1 MTNGTVLGASILRK
15 EDRRFLTGRGTYVAD
30 IERPGMTFGVFVRS
44 PHAHARIR
52 AVESA
57 DALALPGV
65 LAVLT
70 GEDIKRDGV
79 GGIPCG
85 WCVTGK
91 GGVPMKEPPHP
102 ALAQGKVRHVG
113 DPVAFVIADTLA
125 AARDAAAAVAV
136 NYEILPPVT
145 NVTSALEAGA
155 PTVFDEIPDNICYDW
170 ELGDRGATEAAFKR
184 AHHVANI
191 KLVNN
196 RLVGN
201 PMEPRAA
208 IAEYDPATAQ
218 HTLWTTS
225 QFPHIVKLLMGN
237 FVLKIPQHKLRVIAP
252 DVGGGFGVKQFHYAE
267 EAVVTWASTKVG
279 RPVKW
284 ICERSEGFIS
294 DAHGRDHVTEA
305 ELALDAGGTFLGLRV
320 RTIANMGGYLSTF
333 GPNIPSYL
341 YGPLLAGVY
350 TTPAIYCEVKA
361 VFTNTLPVDAYR
373 GAGRPEAT
381 FVLERLVD
389 VAAREM
395 GIDRAEVRRKNTI
408 PKSSYPYKTPV
419 LVEYDNGDPLRCL
432 ERVLVAADWKGF
444 SKRKAESER
453 RGKYRG
459 IGLCTFAEACGL
471 APSRIAIRLGA
482 RGGLFESATVRVH
495 PTGDVT
501 LLMGTHNH
509 GQGHETTFA
518 QIVSEKLGV
527 PFDNVQVVF
536 GDTDKVQFGLGT
548 YGSRSLAVGGSALV
562 KAADKVIVK
571 GKKIAAHMLEAS
583 ESDIEFKAGVFSIAG
598 TDRRKNF
605 QEIALSAH
613 FPANYPLDILEPG
626 LEEQAF
632 YDPVNFTFPSGAHVA
647 EVEID
652 PETGAVALINYVAVD
667 DVGTVIN
674 PMIVQG
680 QIHGGLVQGIGQALC
695 EACVYDEVSGQL
707 LSGSFLDYCM
717 PRTDDIPSMHVE
729 TLSTTCTHNPLGVKG
744 CGELGTI
751 GAPATVINAVVDA
764 LSHLGVTHV
773 DMPASPSRIWRIID
787 NAGVGNTAHKL
798 AMRGAA
804 RSGTAL

>member
-1 MTNGTVLGASILRK
+1 MTKPTGIGASVLRK
-15 EDRRFLTGRGTYVAD
+15 EDARFLAGRGTYVAD
-30 IERPGMTFGVFVRS
+30 IVRPNMVFGAFVRS
-44 PHAHARIR
+44 PHAHARIK
-52 AVESA
+52 AI
-57 DALALPGV
+57 DLTGALSRPGIV
-65 LAVLT
+65 AVLT
-70 GEDIKRDGV
+70 GDDLQREGV

-91 GGVPMKEPPHP
+91 GGVPMKEPSHP

-113 DPVAFVIADTLA
+113 DPVAFVIADSLVD
-125 AARDAAAAVAV
+125 ARDAAAAVV
-136 NYEILPPVT
+136 VDYEILPA
-145 NVTSALEAGA
+145 VTSVLGALQIGA
-155 PTVFDEIPDNICYDW
+155 PAIFEEIPDNICYDW
-170 ELGDRGATEAAFKR
+170 DIGDREATEAAFKK
-184 AHHVANI
+184 AKHVARV

-208 IAEYDPATAQ
+208 IGEYDPTMGQ
-218 HTLWTTS
+218 YTLWTTS

-237 FVLKIPQHKLRVIAP
+237 FVLKIPQHKLRVVAP

-267 EAVVTWASTKVG
+267 EAIVTFASAQVG

-284 ICERSEGFIS
+284 VCERSEGFIS

-305 ELALDAGGTFLGLRV
+305 ELALDADGIFLGLRV

-389 VAAREM
+389 IAAREM
-395 GIDRAEVRRKNTI
+395 VIDRAELRRKNTI
-408 PKSSYPYKTPV
+408 PATAYPYKTPV
-419 LVEYDNGDPLRCL
+419 LVEYDNGNPLSCL

-444 SKRKAESER
+444 SKRKAESQR
-453 RGKYRG
+453 NRKYRG

-501 LLMGTHNH
+501 VIMGTHNH

-518 QIVSEKLGV
+518 QITSEKLGI
-527 PFDNVQVVF
+527 PIDNVQVVF

-562 KAADKVIVK
+562 KAADKVILK
-571 GKKIAAHMLEAS
+571 GRKIAAHMLEAS
-583 ESDIEFKAGVFSIAG
+583 ESDVEFHNGIFRVAG
-598 TDRRKNF
+598 TDSRKTF
-605 QEIALSAH
+605 QEVALSAH
-613 FPANYPLDILEPG
+613 FPVNYPLEVLEPG

-652 PETGAVALINYVAVD
+652 PETGQIALVNYVAVD

-695 EACVYDEVSGQL
+695 ETCVYDDTSGQL
-707 LSGSFLDYCM
+707 LSGSFMDYCM
-717 PRTDDIPSMHVE
+717 PRADDIPMMHVE
-729 TLSTTCTHNPLGVKG
+729 TLSTACTHNPLGVKG

-764 LSHLGVTHV
+764 LAHLGVTHV
-773 DMPASPSRIWRIID
+773 DMPASPSRIWQII
-787 NAGVGNTAHKL
+787 NSAAAGGL
-798 AMRGAA
+798 RL
-804 RSGTAL
+804 S

>member
-1 MTNGTVLGASILRK
+1 MTDRTGIGASVLRK
-15 EDRRFLTGRGTYVAD
+15 EDRRFLIGRGTFVAD
-30 IERPGMTFGVFVRS
+30 IERPDMTFGVFVRS
-44 PHAHARIR
+44 PHAHAQIK
-52 AVESA
+52 AIDVA
-57 DALALPGV
+57 AALALPGV
-65 LAVLT
+65 VAVLA
-70 GEDIKRDGV
+70 GDDLSRDGV

-113 DPVAFVIADTLA
+113 DAVAFVIAETLA
-125 AARDAAAAVAV
+125 DARDAAAAVVV
-136 NYEILPPVT
+136 NYESLPAVAG
-145 NVTSALEAGA
+145 VLKALDPGA
-155 PTVFDEIPDNICYDW
+155 PTIFDEIPDNVCYDW
-170 ELGDRGATEAAFKR
+170 ELGDRDATEAAFRR
-184 AHHVANI
+184 ANHVARL

-201 PMEPRAA
+201 PMEPRSA
-208 IAEYDPATAQ
+208 IGEYDRATGRY
-218 HTLWTTS
+218 TLWTTS

-237 FVLKIPQHKLRVIAP
+237 FVLNIPQHKLRVVAP

-267 EAVVTWASTKVG
+267 EAVVTWASAKVG

-284 ICERSEGFIS
+284 VCERSEGFVS

-395 GIDRAEVRRKNTI
+395 GIDRAEIRRKNTI
-408 PKSSYPYKTPV
+408 PKAAYPYKTPV
-419 LVEYDNGDPLRCL
+419 LVEYDNGDPLSCL
-432 ERVLVAADWKGF
+432 EKVLVVADWAGF
-444 SKRKAESER
+444 SKRKAEAER

-495 PTGDVT
+495 PTGDIT
-501 LLMGTHNH
+501 LIMGTHNH

-518 QIVSEKLGV
+518 QIASEKLGV
-527 PFDNVQVVF
+527 PLDAIEVVF

-562 KAADKVIVK
+562 KATDKVILK

-583 ESDIEFKAGVFSIAG
+583 ENDIEFEAGVFSVAG
-598 TDRRKNF
+598 TDSRKSF
-605 QEIALSAH
+605 QEVALSAH
-613 FPANYPLDILEPG
+613 FPSNYPLEVLEPG

-652 PETGAVALINYVAVD
+652 PDTGAVTLVNYVAVD

-674 PMIVQG
+674 PMIVAG

-695 EACVYDEVSGQL
+695 EVCVYDDSGQL
-707 LSGSFLDYCM
+707 LSGSFMDYCM
-717 PRTDDIPSMHVE
+717 PRAGDIPRMHVE
-729 TLSTTCTHNPLGVKG
+729 TLSTACTHNPLGVKG

-751 GAPATVINAVVDA
+751 GAPATVTNAVVDA
-764 LSHLGVTHV
+764 LAHLGVKHV
-773 DMPASPSRIWRIID
+773 DMPASPDRIWRIIRD
-787 NAGVGNTAHKL
+787 ASVGVANA
-798 AMRGAA
+798 
-804 RSGTAL
+804 

>member
-1 MTNGTVLGASILRK
+1 MAHATGIGVSVLRK
-15 EDRRFLTGRGTYVAD
+15 EDARFLAGRGTYVAD
-30 IERPGMTFGVFVRS
+30 IERPNMAFGAFVRS
-44 PHAHARIR
+44 SHAHARVKAI
-52 AVESA
+52 
-57 DALALPGV
+57 DLTGALRLPGV
-65 LAVLT
+65 VAVLT
-70 GEDIKRDGV
+70 GDDLEREGV

-85 WCVTGK
+85 WCVNGK

-102 ALAQGKVRHVG
+102 ALAHGKVRHVG
-113 DPVAFVIADTLA
+113 DPVAFVIADTLVD
-125 AARDAAAAVAV
+125 ARDAAAAVV
-136 NYEILPPVT
+136 VDYEILPA
-145 NVTSALEAGA
+145 VTSVLGALQIGA
-155 PTVFDEIPDNICYDW
+155 PNIFDEIPDNICYDW
-170 ELGDRGATEAAFKR
+170 DIGDREATEAAFER
-184 AHHVANI
+184 ASHVARV

-208 IAEYDPATAQ
+208 IGEYDPTMGQ
-218 HTLWTTS
+218 HTLWSTS

-237 FVLKIPQHKLRVIAP
+237 FVLKIPQHKLRVVSP

-267 EAVVTWASTKVG
+267 EAVVTFAAAKLG

-284 ICERSEGFIS
+284 VCERSEGFIS

-305 ELALDAGGTFLGLRV
+305 ELALDPDGKFLGLRV

-389 VAAREM
+389 IAAREM
-395 GIDRAEVRRKNTI
+395 GIDRTELRRKNTI
-408 PKSSYPYKTPV
+408 PTTAYPYKTPV
-419 LVEYDNGDPLRCL
+419 LVEYDNGDPLSCL

-444 SKRKAESER
+444 SGRKAESER
-453 RGKYRG
+453 NRKYRG

-501 LLMGTHNH
+501 VIVGTHNH

-518 QIVSEKLGV
+518 QITSEKLGIPV
-527 PFDNVQVVF
+527 DNVQVVF

-562 KAADKVIVK
+562 RAADKVILK
-571 GKKIAAHMLEAS
+571 GRKIAAHMLEAS
-583 ESDIEFKAGVFSIAG
+583 ESDVEFQGGVFRVAG
-598 TDRRKNF
+598 TDSRKTF

-613 FPANYPLDILEPG
+613 FPVNYPLEALEPG

-652 PETGAVALINYVAVD
+652 PETGLIALVNYVAVD

-695 EACVYDEVSGQL
+695 EACVYDDVSGQL
-707 LSGSFLDYCM
+707 LSGSFMDYCM
-717 PRTDDIPSMHVE
+717 PRANDIPMMHVE
-729 TLSTTCTHNPLGVKG
+729 TLSTACTHNPLGVKG

-764 LSHLGVTHV
+764 LAHLGVTHV
-773 DMPASPSRIWRIID
+773 DMPASPGRIWQIIN
-787 NAGVGNTAHKL
+787 NARFG
-798 AMRGAA
+798 
-804 RSGTAL
+804 RSTTS

>member
-1 MTNGTVLGASILRK
+1 MTSGTVIGASILRK

-52 AVESA
+52 AIDSTA
-57 DALALPGV
+57 ALALPGV

-79 GGIPCG
+79 GSIPCG

-91 GGVPMKEPPHP
+91 GGIPMKEPPHP

-125 AARDAAAAVAV
+125 AARDAVAAVIV
-136 NYEILPPVT
+136 DYESLPPVT
-145 NVTSALEAGA
+145 SLRSALEAGA
-155 PTVFDEIPDNICYDW
+155 PAVFDEIPDNICYDW
-170 ELGDRGATEAAFKR
+170 ELGDLGATEAAFKR
-184 AHHVANI
+184 AHHVAQI

-267 EAVVTWASTKVG
+267 EAVVTWASTKMG

-284 ICERSEGFIS
+284 VCERSEGFIS

-395 GIDRAEVRRKNTI
+395 GIDRAELRRKNTI

-495 PTGDVT
+495 PTGHVT
-501 LLMGTHNH
+501 VLMGTHNH

-562 KAADKVIVK
+562 KAAEKVIEK

-598 TDRRKNF
+598 TDRRKSF
-605 QEIALSAH
+605 QEIALSAY
-613 FPANYPLDILEPG
+613 FPANYPLDVLEPG

-652 PETGAVALINYVAVD
+652 PDTGAVALVNYVAVD

-695 EACVYDEVSGQL
+695 ESCVYDEVSGQL

-717 PRTDDIPSMHVE
+717 PRSGDIPSMHVE

-773 DMPASPSRIWRIID
+773 DMPASPSRLWRIID
-787 NAGVGNTAHKL
+787 NAGVGNGMSRVSSRT
-798 AMRGAA
+798 
-804 RSGTAL
+804 

>member
-1 MTNGTVLGASILRK
+1 MTTGPVIGASILRK

-30 IERPGMTFGVFVRS
+30 IERPGMTFGMFVRS
-44 PHAHARIR
+44 AHAHARIR
-52 AVESA
+52 TIDSTA
-57 DALALPGV
+57 ALALPGV

-136 NYEILPPVT
+136 DYESLPPVT
-145 NVTSALEAGA
+145 TLRSALATGA
-155 PTVFDEIPDNICYDW
+155 PAVFDEIPDNICYDW
-170 ELGDRGATEAAFKR
+170 ELGDRGATEAAFKM
-184 AHHVANI
+184 AHHVAQI

-218 HTLWTTS
+218 YTLWTTS

-267 EAVVTWASTKVG
+267 EAVITWASTKIG

-284 ICERSEGFIS
+284 VCERSEGFIS

-419 LVEYDNGDPLRCL
+419 LVEYDSGDPLRCL

-482 RGGLFESATVRVH
+482 RGGLFESAAVRVH
-495 PTGDVT
+495 PTGHVT
-501 LLMGTHNH
+501 VLMGTHNH

-562 KAADKVIVK
+562 KAAEKVIAK

-583 ESDIEFKAGVFSIAG
+583 ESDIEFKSGVFSIAG

-605 QEIALSAH
+605 EEIALSAH
-613 FPANYPLDILEPG
+613 FPANYPLDVLEPG

-652 PETGAVALINYVAVD
+652 PDTGAVALVNYVAVD

-695 EACVYDEVSGQL
+695 ESCVYDEVSGQL

-787 NAGVGNTAHKL
+787 NASVGNGMSRVSSRT
-798 AMRGAA
+798 
-804 RSGTAL
+804 

>member
-1 MTNGTVLGASILRK
+1 MTNPAGIGASVLRK
-15 EDRRFLTGRGTYVAD
+15 EDRRFLAGHGTYVAD
-30 IERPGMTFGVFVRS
+30 IKRPNMVFGVFVRS
-44 PHAHARIR
+44 PHAHARIK
-52 AVESA
+52 AVDFTA
-57 DALALPGV
+57 AQTLPGV
-65 LAVLT
+65 VAVLT
-70 GEDIKRDGV
+70 GDDLARDSV

-91 GGVPMKEPPHP
+91 GGIPMKEPTHP

-113 DPVAFVIADTLA
+113 DPIAFVIADTLVNA
-125 AARDAAAAVAV
+125 HGAAAAVV
-136 NYEILPPVT
+136 IDYEVLPAVT
-145 NVTSALEAGA
+145 NVLGALKVGA
-155 PTVFDEIPDNICYDW
+155 PTIFDEIPDNVCYDW
-170 ELGDRGATEAAFKR
+170 DLGDREATEAAFKN
-184 AHHVANI
+184 ADHVARV

-208 IAEYDPATAQ
+208 IGEYDPTMAQ
-218 HTLWTTS
+218 FTLWTTS

-237 FVLKIPQHKLRVIAP
+237 FVLKIPQHKLRVVAP

-267 EAVVTWASTKVG
+267 EAVVTWAAAKVG
-279 RPVKW
+279 KPVKW
-284 ICERSEGFIS
+284 VCERSEGFVS

-305 ELALDAGGTFLGLRV
+305 ELALDASGMFRALRV

-361 VFTNTLPVDAYR
+361 VFTNTSPVDAYR

-389 VAAREM
+389 IAAREM
-395 GIDRAEVRRKNTI
+395 GIDRAEIRRKNTI
-408 PKSSYPYKTPV
+408 PKTAYPYKTPV
-419 LVEYDNGDPLRCL
+419 LVEYDNGDPLSCL
-432 ERVLVAADWKGF
+432 ERVLVVADWSGF
-444 SKRKAESER
+444 SKRKAESKR
-453 RGKYRG
+453 RGRFRG

-482 RGGLFESATVRVH
+482 RGGLFESATVRVY

-501 LLMGTHNH
+501 VIMGTHNH

-518 QIVSEKLGV
+518 QIASEKLGI
-527 PFDNVQVVF
+527 PIDNVQIVF

-548 YGSRSLAVGGSALV
+548 YGSRSVAVGGSALV
-562 KAADKVIVK
+562 KAADKVILK

-583 ESDIEFKAGVFSIAG
+583 ESDVEFERGVFSVAG
-598 TDRRKNF
+598 TDRRKSF

-613 FPANYPLDILEPG
+613 FPINYPLEVLEPG

-647 EVEID
+647 EIEID
-652 PETGAVALINYVAVD
+652 PETGVAMLVNYVAVD

-674 PMIVQG
+674 PMIVKG

-695 EACVYDEVSGQL
+695 ETCIYDEVSGQL
-707 LSGSFLDYCM
+707 LSGSFMDYCM
-717 PRTDDIPSMHVE
+717 PRSDDIPMMHVE
-729 TLSTTCTHNPLGVKG
+729 TMSTTCTHNPLGVKG

-764 LSHLGVTHV
+764 LAHLGVTHV
-773 DMPASPSRIWRIID
+773 DMPASPSRIWRIIN
-787 NAGVGNTAHKL
+787 NAGLKPPS
-798 AMRGAA
+798 GAELNA
-804 RSGTAL
+804 

>member
-1 MTNGTVLGASILRK
+1 MTSGTVIGASILRK

-52 AVESA
+52 AIDSTA
-57 DALALPGV
+57 ALALPGV

-79 GGIPCG
+79 GSIPCG

-91 GGVPMKEPPHP
+91 GGIPMKEPPHP

-125 AARDAAAAVAV
+125 AARDAVAAVIV
-136 NYEILPPVT
+136 DYESLPPVT
-145 NVTSALEAGA
+145 SLRSALEAGA
-155 PTVFDEIPDNICYDW
+155 PAVFDEIPDNICYDW
-170 ELGDRGATEAAFKR
+170 ELGDLGATEAAFKR
-184 AHHVANI
+184 AHHVAQI

-267 EAVVTWASTKVG
+267 EAVVTWASTKMG

-284 ICERSEGFIS
+284 VCERSEGFIS

-395 GIDRAEVRRKNTI
+395 GIDRAELRRKNTI

-495 PTGDVT
+495 PTGHVT
-501 LLMGTHNH
+501 VLMGTHNH

-562 KAADKVIVK
+562 KAAEKVIEK

-598 TDRRKNF
+598 TDRRKSF
-605 QEIALSAH
+605 QEIALSAY
-613 FPANYPLDILEPG
+613 FPANYPLDVLEPG

-652 PETGAVALINYVAVD
+652 PDTGAVALVNYVAVD

-695 EACVYDEVSGQL
+695 ESCVYDEVSGQL

-717 PRTDDIPSMHVE
+717 PRSGDIPSMHVE

-773 DMPASPSRIWRIID
+773 DMPALPSRIWRIID
-787 NAGVGNTAHKL
+787 NAG
-798 AMRGAA
+798 R
-804 RSGTAL
+804 R